1 MFYKFYFD
9 KKLFLFFSLIF
20 LSLNFSVFAQTNID
34 SISGR
39 FQQLSKQLA
48 DLEKYV
54 YNGEGE
60 GTKSITSGQ
69 QKRIDALENAVKEL
83 RGIVEVDLSLLKQ
96 EVDKINSIIKNQSL
110 NSDQNIS
117 STFKANNNDAL
128 EQEILALNDKIRLID
143 SRFNMTLDLI
153 GKSEIR
159 IMRMESFMNSETFSA
174 NKSMESNMSYNELS
188 SASQDLSNTQEIP
201 TTNATQNVGQVD
213 VSQSEDGTLGVLSVN
228 NDEIEKPIST
238 ILPDLPPE
246 EQFKFSLELALKR
259 KYDEAELALKE
270 FMNLHPNHE
279 KNRDAHYWYGGVMF
293 KQKKYEDSAF
303 SDIEFN
309 DKYPDDPRTVDTTLR
324 IAQAMSYVAPPEQAC
339 TVFENSLN
347 FIVDPPERF
356 VRKINELKADKACD

>member
-1 MFYKFYFD
+1 MLKR
-9 KKLFLFFSLIF
+9 FFSNEIIF
-20 LSLNFSVFAQTNID
+20 FCIILTLNFPAFSQTNID

-54 YNGEGE
+54 YNNGGEGA
-60 GTKSITSGQ
+60 SVISSGQ

-96 EVDKINSIIKNQSL
+96 EVDKINSKIKNQTL
-110 NSDQNIS
+110 DNIQNTS
-117 STFKANNNDAL
+117 SNVNDTL
-128 EQEILALNDKIRLID
+128 SQEILILKDKIRIID
-143 SRFNMTLDLI
+143 SRFNSTLDLI

-159 IMRMESFMNSETFSA
+159 IMRMESLLNSDTTAPNQIQGNIS
-174 NKSMESNMSYNELS
+174 SN
-188 SASQDLSNTQEIP
+188 SNTGFNSKISDNTEEIP
-201 TTNATQNVGQVD
+201 STASTQLVGEVE
-213 VSQSEDGTLGVLSVN
+213 VSQNENGTLGVLSVN
-228 NDEIEKPIST
+228 EDESEIVLNT
-238 ILPDLPPE
+238 ILPDLAPE
-246 EQFKFSLELALKR
+246 EQFKFSLDLALKR
-259 KYDEAELALKE
+259 KYDEAEIALKE
-270 FMNLHPNHE
+270 FMALHPNHE